1 MSVMISGQRPG
12 EELNGLNDLGEHL
25 MEADAEDVVVIAVM
39 RVTKIVDNVEK
50 GERHPVVRLARVEPV
65 LEESAKGTAA
75 QLMQGAYEART
86 GNEALDLADIEG
98 EGE

>member
-12 EELNGLNDLGEHL
+12 EELNGLNELQEPL
-25 MEADAEDVVVIAVM
+25 LEADAEDVVVVATM

-50 GERHPVVRLARVEPV
+50 GERYPVVRLARVEP
-65 LEESAKGTAA
+65 LLDESARETAA

-86 GNEALDLADIEG
+86 GNEALDLPEDGDE
-98 EGE
+98 